1 MTEVLPRKAR
11 EILWKHGH
19 LDWKLHDH
27 QQRMYRLFR
36 ETTHRKVVWHCSR
49 RVGKSYTLCATAT
62 ETAIRIPKSQ
72 IRYAAPTQ
80 KNVKEIILPVMR
92 EILSD
97 CPEHLRPQWKV
108 QDSHFEFPNGSIISI
123 AGTDAGNADK
133 LRGSACDLAIVD
145 EAGFVDD
152 LSYLVRSILMPQ
164 FITTNGRL
172 ILSSSSPKTPA
183 HDFTGFMA
191 EAEIAGAYVK
201 IPIYDDSRPE
211 VIARIPE
218 WMQESGGIESTD
230 WKREYE
236 CELVTDQ
243 ELAIIPEFNDAK
255 ANFVVRDHIR
265 PVHYDAYVGMDVGFN
280 DLTAVI
286 FGYWD
291 FLAASIVIEDE
302 VVLNRMTTETLAK
315 EIAAKERELW
325 AERPPFL
332 RVSDTD
338 LIVINDLSRIHGLHF
353 SATRKDDKEAAINAV
368 RMLVAQD
375 KIIIHPRCKNL
386 IAHLKYGVWNKHK
399 TQFERSAGFG
409 HYDLVDALIYL
420 VRSIRREK
428 NPWPV
433 THGLQ
438 NSTHFIPPDMQS
450 GRRQGTARSALEKLV
465 PGRTG

>member
-1 MTEVLPRKAR
+1 MTDIPPLKAR
-11 EILWKHGH
+11 HICWKYGH
-19 LDWKLHDH
+19 LDWKLKEH
-27 QQRMYRLFR
+27 QQRMYDVYQK
-36 ETTHRKVVWHCSR
+36 TNHRKVVWHCSR
-49 RVGKSYTLCATAT
+49 RVGKSYTLLCIAN
-62 ETAIRIPKSQ
+62 ETAIRKPKAQ

-92 EILSD
+92 EILDD
-97 CPEHLRPQWKV
+97 CPVEVKPVWKV
-108 QDSHFEFPNGSIISI
+108 QDGHYEYPNGSILSI
-123 AGTDAGNADK
+123 AGTDGGNADK
-133 LRGSACDLAIVD
+133 LRGSACDLGIVD

-152 LSYLVRSILMPQ
+152 LGYLVRSILMPQ
-164 FITTNGRL
+164 FITTDGRM

-201 IPIYDDSRPE
+201 IPIYEDSRPE

-218 WMQESGGIESTD
+218 WMHESGGKESTD

-255 ANFVVRDHIR
+255 AQMVVRAVER

-280 DLTAVI
+280 DLTGVL

-291 FLAASIVIEDE
+291 FLAASLVVEDE

-315 EIAAKERELW
+315 AIASKEAALW
-325 AERPPFL
+325 QAPPFL

-368 RMLVAQD
+368 RMLVSQD
-375 KIIIHPRCKNL
+375 KIVIHPRCKNL

-420 VRSIRREK
+420 VRSVRREK
-428 NPWPV
+428 NPWPT
-433 THGLQ
+433 THGMQ
-438 NSTHFIPPDMQS
+438 SSTHFIPADMQS
-450 GRRQGTARSALEKLV
+450 GRRQGTARSALEKLT